1 MPLTTKED
9 VLRYVKERAGVFSRR
24 AGDHDARPTDADDA
38 LLERY
43 FADALAEICQR
54 TGHAEGTLE
63 ITLQPDTA
71 SYDLPGS
78 VDTIHRAQYAS
89 EELQQ
94 GPGDDVRSEAQGETG
109 SSVSHYGV
117 LGRTLWL
124 NHAPTQPTLNSQGA
138 TLTLVFEHSGEYDDE
153 ATSGDLPTSEELLR
167 LLPRKLQKAAAL
179 YVMATWLQDVGL
191 PDLAGSNLTQF
202 EQAVESARSK
212 PNRPTSVRRTY
223 RGIGL

>member
-9 VLRYVKERAGVFSRR
+9 VLRYVKERAGVFARR

-78 VDTIHRAQYAS
+78 VDTIHRVEYAS

-94 GPGDDVRSEAQGETG
+94 GPGEDVRSAAQAGTG
-109 SSVSHYGV
+109 AISHYSV
-117 LGRTLWL
+117 LGRTLWIDQ
-124 NHAPTQPTLNSQGA
+124 APTQATLNSQGDV
-138 TLTLVFEHSGEYDDE
+138 LTLVFEHSGEYDDE
-153 ATSGDLPTSEELLR
+153 ATGGDLPTSEDLLR

-212 PNRPTSVRRTY
+212 PNRPASVRRTY